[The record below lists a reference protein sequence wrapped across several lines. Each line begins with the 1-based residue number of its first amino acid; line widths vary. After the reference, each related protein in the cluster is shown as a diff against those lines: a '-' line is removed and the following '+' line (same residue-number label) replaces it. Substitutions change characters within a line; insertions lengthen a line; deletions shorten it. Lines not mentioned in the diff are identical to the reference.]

1 MVCLLNTRLNAALK
15 TLLRSVLGLLAM
27 GAMTAQA
34 ATTYYTLDIGA
45 LQSQGPSSSQAQ
57 LQTPLTGP
65 PDQSALN
72 AALTPADR
80 IAVSQGHF
88 FAVGADGQ
96 TGTADDRRVRLYGV
110 NLSYN
115 ANFPE
120 PEAAR
125 RIARRLRSLGVN
137 AVRLH
142 HLDSTPDASAD
153 QTHSVLTQGPYPSFN
168 RKAVERLKSFLK
180 ALKEE
185 GIYANLNLNVGYR
198 FRPSLDGIP
207 PLPGDV
213 AMPPASP
220 VQIFYP
226 SLIAL
231 QIRYAQ
237 ELIQLLALGNDP
249 QLAMVELRNESSLA
263 STWQAWRTQEW
274 SDAMQGAYGIEL
286 TGQWNAWLVRTYG
299 SIDKACVRWAGCAST
314 GPQPLMS
321 PGEAD
326 ALRTGQ
332 QQAGTLS
339 KLSDHFYALLHR
351 AMVWANIGQGRG
363 QHSEPAGPV
372 QRSIDF
378 VRFIAD
384 TDQHYFE
391 TLKQAVRTVAGPL
404 VPITGTQM
412 SYGGPLNYLSQG
424 GMDYLDEHFYV
435 DHYDFPKAAWDPYD
449 WRIKDSSLTGTDMQ
463 TLVKLGRHRDLK
475 RPFVVS
481 EYNQAYP
488 NRQGAE
494 VAPVVAVVA
503 ALQDWDGLFQFD
515 YADGDNWG
523 VLPSGFRLSGDWAK
537 LAVMGQS
544 AQLFRSGLLPALTAT
559 AAQALDTP
567 FLLLGGALRQREGRG
582 VTARD
587 AAPWTPSGIFEAKL
601 GTLLNSHSTPFV
613 ASQLP
618 LPPLMPSLSA
628 NQTAEVPAAS
638 LTSVY
643 SPEEARLLF
652 AAPQSTGFTGQ
663 VAPGQRITV
672 GNLSFEPLDPRQKMA
687 TVMVTSLDAL
697 PLSQS
702 AHMLVSLP
710 GHVLGSQP
718 GSLPPRPQKLI
729 PYERSN
735 GWWTLEPNATSQ
747 GKPSGAREAQGPLW
761 MARVPMK
768 LTLKAMGQPSTTLAV
783 YPLNLQGQRLSPL
796 PATSVF
802 KLNGD
807 DILTLQNEVRPQ
819 SPWYEIVRTRVTNK

>member
-1 MVCLLNTRLNAALK
+1 MVRLLKAVLNAALK
-15 TLLRSVLGLLAM
+15 TLVHGVMGLLAM
-27 GAMTAQA
+27 GVMTAQA
-34 ATTYYTLDIGA
+34 ASPYYMLDVGE
-45 LQSQGPSSSQAQ
+45 SPNQGSSSSQALAQ
-57 LQTPLTGP
+57 APFTGP

-80 IAVSQGHF
+80 IAVWQGHF

-142 HLDSTPDASAD
+142 HLDSTPDANAD

-168 RKAVERLKSFLK
+168 RKAVDRLRGFLK

-198 FRPSLDGIP
+198 FRPSVDGIP
-207 PLPGDV
+207 PLPGDA

-220 VQIFYP
+220 AHIFYP
-226 SLIAL
+226 SLITL
-231 QIRYAQ
+231 QTRYAQ
-237 ELIQLLALGNDP
+237 ELIRQLALGNDP

-263 STWQAWRTQEW
+263 STWQAWNTQDW
-274 SDAMQGAYGIEL
+274 SDALQGAYGIEL
-286 TGQWNAWLVRTYG
+286 AGQWNAWLVRTYG
-299 SIDKACVRWAGCAST
+299 SIDKACARWAGCAST
-314 GPQPLMS
+314 GPQPLMT

-332 QQAGTLS
+332 QQPGTLS
-339 KLSDHFYALLHR
+339 KVMDHLYALLQR
-351 AMVWANIGQGRG
+351 AMVWVNIGQGWG
-363 QHSEPAGPV
+363 QNSEPAGPV
-372 QRSIDF
+372 QRSMDF

-384 TDQHYFE
+384 TDQYYFE
-391 TLKQAVRTVAGPL
+391 TLKQAVRSVAGPL

-412 SYGGPLNYLSQG
+412 GYGGPLNYLSQG

-463 TLVKLGRHRDLK
+463 TLVNLGRHRDLK

-488 NRQGAE
+488 NRQGTE
-494 VAPVVAVVA
+494 IAPVVAVLA

-523 VLPSGFRLSGDWAK
+523 ALPSGFRVSGDWAK

-544 AQLFRSGLLPALTAT
+544 AQLFRSGLVPVLTAT
-559 AAQALDTP
+559 APQVLDTKS
-567 FLLLGGALRQREGRG
+567 LLMGGALRQREGRG
-582 VTARD
+582 ATARD
-587 AAPWTPSGIFEAKL
+587 AAPWTPAGIFQTKL
-601 GTLLNSHSTPFV
+601 GTLLNANSTLF
-613 ASQLP
+613 A
-618 LPPLMPSLSA
+618 A
-628 NQTAEVPAAS
+628 DQTAVTPAA
-638 LTSVY
+638 TQASVY

-652 AAPQSTGFTGQ
+652 AAPQSAGFAGQ
-663 VAPGQRITV
+663 VAPGQRIAV

-702 AHMLVSLP
+702 AHMLVSVP

-729 PYERSN
+729 PYYERSH
-735 GWWTLEPNATSQ
+735 GWWTLEPNAASQ
-747 GKPSGAREAQGPLW
+747 GKPSGARDAQGPLW
-761 MARVPMK
+761 MARVPLK
-768 LTLKAMGQPSTTLAV
+768 LTLKAMGQPSTTLTV
-783 YPLNLQGQRLSPL
+783 YPLNLQGQRLPSL
-796 PATSVF
+796 PVTSVF

-807 DILTLQNEVRPQ
+807 DILTLQNEVTPQ
-819 SPWYEIVRTRVTNK
+819 SPWYEIVRTRVSVPVVPSPVKSK